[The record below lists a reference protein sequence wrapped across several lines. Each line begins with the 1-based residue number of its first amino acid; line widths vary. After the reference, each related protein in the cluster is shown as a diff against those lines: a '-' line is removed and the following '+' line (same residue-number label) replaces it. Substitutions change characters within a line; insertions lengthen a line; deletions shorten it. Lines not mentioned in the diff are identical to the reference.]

1 MITKETLTRIKFSIL
16 DSEIYDL
23 ARHILI
29 LFNKIKKKFYKKKN
43 TIEVIEYWK
52 NPNDGNNSPLIYTGE
67 GYITSDRDNLR
78 TDNLI
83 KIIKSFGFENP
94 SILEVGCNVGRNLNG
109 LRKSG
114 FKNLNAIEINSNAI
128 DIMKKKFPETYE
140 VSKITIGSAKDVL
153 KKFQDNEFDIVFTM
167 AVLQHIPDEN
177 IKIVTKQIS
186 RIANKN
192 LISSE
197 AETYSSWRH
206 FPRSYKKI
214 YKNLNLKYLY
224 RKNGAR
230 VFSK

>member
-1 MITKETLTRIKFSIL
+1 MITKKTLTRIKFSIL

-23 ARHILI
+23 VRHILI
-29 LFNKIKKKFYKKKN
+29 IFNRIKKKIYKKKN
-43 TIEVIEYWK
+43 TIEIIEYWK

-67 GYITSDRDNLR
+67 GYATSDRDNLR
-78 TDNLI
+78 TENLI
-83 KIIKSFGFENP
+83 KIIKSFGLESP
-94 SILEVGCNVGRNLNG
+94 SILEVGCNVGRNLDG

-114 FKNLNAIEINSNAI
+114 FENLNAIEINSNAI

-140 VSKITIGSAKDVL
+140 TSKITIGSAQDVL

-167 AVLQHIPDEN
+167 AVLQHIPDED
-177 IKIVTKQIS
+177 IKIVVNQIS
-186 RIANKN
+186 RIVNKR

-197 AETYSSWRH
+197 AETHCSWRH

-214 YKNLNLKYLY
+214 YKNINLKYLY
-224 RKNGAR
+224 RKKGAR

>member
-23 ARHILI
+23 VRHILI
-29 LFNKIKKKFYKKKN
+29 IFNRIKKKIYKKKN
-43 TIEVIEYWK
+43 TIEIIEYWK

-67 GYITSDRDNLR
+67 GYATSDRDNLR
-78 TDNLI
+78 TENLI
-83 KIIKSFGFENP
+83 KIIKSFGLESP
-94 SILEVGCNVGRNLNG
+94 SILEVGCNVGRNLDG

-114 FKNLNAIEINSNAI
+114 FENLNAIEINSNAI

-140 VSKITIGSAKDVL
+140 TSKITIGSAQDVL

-167 AVLQHIPDEN
+167 AVLQHIPDED
-177 IKIVTKQIS
+177 IKIVVNQIS
-186 RIANKN
+186 RIVNKR

-197 AETYSSWRH
+197 AETHSSWRH

-214 YKNLNLKYLY
+214 YKNINLKYLY
-224 RKNGAR
+224 RKKGAR